1 MIYNFYLEFKHQMES
16 ESKEI
21 GFEDMEF
28 EVLPELTPEEAQKME

>member
-1 MIYNFYLEFKHQMES
+1 MES

-21 GFEDMEF
+21 GFDDMEF